1 MHREQLPKAGDIFER
16 QVTYAGVM
24 QDKKPPRRLYAG
36 VWQPVTAR
44 ETDKTASSLSR
55 TRKDGTAAP
64 KEMAVNRQTGNDT
77 ASTPADNFQKH
88 HGSENR
94 QLSLVAGR
102 IAPHLKTQVLKRAKD
117 KGWSESKTVADL
129 VQQALENDLAGSF
142 SVSLTNSL
150 TEALTTKVGKEYN
163 RAANLAL
170 EAFNAAEEGRII
182 TIYTLRFILG
192 DADLLAEVIAE
203 ARVEAR
209 ESLKRYSYA
218 YAEAPEYQEE
228 ARKNPQQEVPN

>member
-1 MHREQLPKAGDIFER
+1 
-16 QVTYAGVM
+16 M
-24 QDKKPPRRLYAG
+24 QDKKPPRRLTVG
-36 VWQPVTAR
+36 VWQPVAATGTGETAP
-44 ETDKTASSLSR
+44 SQSR
-55 TRKDGTAAP
+55 TRKDSP
-64 KEMAVNRQTGNDT
+64 EISQVVAVNRHNGSDT
-77 ASTPADNFQKH
+77 TSTPADTPPKH
-88 HGSENR
+88 HGSESR
-94 QLSLVAGR
+94 QLALVAGR

-150 TEALTTKVGKEYN
+150 TEALTTQARKEYN

-170 EAFNAAEEGRII
+170 EAFYAAEECRIL

-203 ARVEAR
+203 ARAEAR

-218 YAEAPEYQEE
+218 AAPEGEE
-228 ARKNPQQEVPN
+228 YPRQEVPN

>member
-44 ETDKTASSLSR
+44 ETGKTASSQSR
-55 TRKDGTAAP
+55 PRKNGTAAP
-64 KEMAVNRQTGNDT
+64 KEMAVNRQT
-77 ASTPADNFQKH
+77 ASTPADTFRKH
-88 HGSENR
+88 HGSETR

-117 KGWSESKTVADL
+117 KGWGESKTVADL
-129 VQQALENDLAGSF
+129 VEQALANDLAQSF
-142 SVSLTNSL
+142 AVTLKNSL
-150 TEALTTKVGKEYN
+150 TDALTGEVRREHN
-163 RAANLAL
+163 RAANIAL
-170 EAFNAAEEGRII
+170 EAFASSEESRIL

-192 DADLLAEVIAE
+192 DAELLSEVIEE
-203 ARVEAR
+203 ARREAR

-218 YAEAPEYQEE
+218 YTQAPEYEE
-228 ARKNPQQEVPN
+228 EYVKHPQQEVPN